1 MFLGTPDTHSPARY
15 RWAIMSERD
24 TQVKICGITRL
35 RDAELAVELGAWAVG
50 MVFYDA
56 SPRACSLAEGQ
67 RIATSLRRKV
77 ELCGVFV
84 NAQMEEIVDISE
96 QLGLTLLQLHGDEG
110 PSFCGEAARRTGA
123 RIVKALQ
130 VSGMADIQ
138 DAARFH
144 TDFHLLDARSTEPGH
159 EQLRG
164 GTGETFDWGL
174 LAGRRSKVPLILS
187 GGLNPGNVGEAIE
200 RVRPFAVDTASGTE
214 STPGIKDPVKL
225 RDFFAAVDRAAF
237 ASPGPEPAPPTILRE
252 PVSAASDEA
261 VSVSPH
267 APESTETASPDEPSR
282 EATPSV
288 GSPT

>member
-1 MFLGTPDTHSPARY
+1 
-15 RWAIMSERD
+15 MSD
-24 TQVKICGITRL
+24 GATQVKICGITRL
-35 RDAELAVELGAWAVG
+35 EDAELAVELGAWAVG
-50 MVFYDA
+50 MVFFDA
-56 SPRACSLAEGQ
+56 SPRGCSLAEGQ
-67 RIATSLRRKV
+67 RITAALRRKV

-84 NAQMEEIVDISE
+84 NPHMEEIIAISE

-123 RIVKALQ
+123 RVIKALQ

-138 DAARFH
+138 DASRFH
-144 TDFHLLDARSTEPGH
+144 TDFHLLDARSTVPGR

-164 GTGETFDWGL
+164 GTGETFDWKL

-187 GGLNPGNVGEAIE
+187 GGLEPSNVGEAIE

-214 STPGIKDPVKL
+214 SSPGIKDPLKL

-237 ASPGPEPAPPTILRE
+237 GAPSEVAAPRETVASGE
-252 PVSAASDEA
+252 
-261 VSVSPH
+261 SP
-267 APESTETASPDEPSR
+267 R

-288 GSPT
+288 GSRS